1 MKFGILKYKYPP
13 GYTFFG
19 TYRRALRIVNDSIE
33 TMLESVSNFG
43 ETYTVYS
50 GWSKR
55 MILTQDPEFI
65 DYVLKKNH
73 RNYYKSDMVSKKLGQ
88 FIGNGLLTSNGPY
101 WLRQRRLIQPGF
113 HLHKIQGLYA
123 IMKKTIDES
132 LGKFPTGDQVEILP
146 IANRLAFNIVI
157 NTLFDIQLPV
167 TAMNELSRFISETQE
182 FVIRD
187 IRQPH
192 KSWWYRLSG
201 EVNKNKK
208 KAERAREI
216 LREIIRQRQRG
227 YKKFNDLLDMLL
239 DARYEDTGEPMNEEQ
254 ILDEILILIIAG
266 HETTANALTWT
277 LYLLAGH
284 PDEMEKVRQS
294 TKDLGIMECVGN
306 ERLTA
311 VINESMRL
319 YPPAWVS
326 DRVALEDD
334 AFNGYSYPKG
344 TILVLFYY
352 GLHRSERHWDEASSF
367 KPDRFTRQEG
377 AKEKT
382 KAYYPFGGGPR
393 LCIGNNFAMAEMAIC
408 LQDFIHRFDIGL
420 SKVQPRMRPL
430 VTLRPERVVLSI
442 NRRA

>member
-1 MKFGILKYKYPP
+1 LKYKYPP
-13 GYTFFG
+13 GYSFIG
-19 TYRRALRIVNDSIE
+19 TYRRALRLVNDSIVS
-33 TMLESVSNFG
+33 MMESISNFG
-43 ETYTVYS
+43 DTYTVYS
-50 GWSKR
+50 GLTKR
-55 MILTQDPEFI
+55 MILTQDPDFI

-73 RNYYKSDMVSKKLGQ
+73 KNYYKSDMVSKKLGQ

-113 HLHKIQGLYA
+113 HINKIQGLYD

-132 LGKFPTGDQVEILP
+132 LAKFPTGEQIDILP
-146 IANRLAFNIVI
+146 IINRQAFNVVI
-157 NTLFDIQLPV
+157 NTLFDIRLPV
-167 TAMNELSRFISETQE
+167 NAMNELSRFISETQE

-187 IRQPH
+187 INRPH

-208 KAERAREI
+208 KARRARQI
-216 LREIIRQRQRG
+216 LREIITGRQESG
-227 YKKFNDLLDMLL
+227 KKFNDLLDMLL
-239 DARYEDTGEPMNEEQ
+239 EARYEDTGEPMSQEQ

-284 PDEMEKVRQS
+284 PDEMGKLRQS
-294 TKDLGIMECVGN
+294 TRDLGIMECVGN
-306 ERLTA
+306 KCLEA
-311 VINESMRL
+311 VIHESMRL
-319 YPPAWVS
+319 YPPAWIT

-344 TILVLFYY
+344 TILALFYF
-352 GLHRSERHWDEASSF
+352 GLHRSERHWEDASSF
-367 KPDRFTRQEG
+367 RPDRFMGQNG
-377 AKEKT
+377 AKEK
-382 KAYYPFGGGPR
+382 ARVYYPFGGGPR

-408 LQDFIHRFDIGL
+408 LQEFIHRFDIGI
-420 SKVQPRMRPL
+420 SEIQPRMRPL
-430 VTLRPERVVLSI
+430 VTLRPENVMLSI

>member
-1 MKFGILKYKYPP
+1 
-13 GYTFFG
+13 
-19 TYRRALRIVNDSIE
+19 
-33 TMLESVSNFG
+33 
-43 ETYTVYS
+43 
-50 GWSKR
+50 

-73 RNYYKSDMVSKKLGQ
+73 KNYYKSDMVSKKLGQ

-113 HLHKIQGLYA
+113 HLHTIQGLYD
-123 IMKKTIDES
+123 IMKKTIEES
-132 LGKFPTGDQVEILP
+132 LAKFPTGDQVDILP
-146 IANRLAFNIVI
+146 IINRQAFNVVI
-157 NTLFDIQLPV
+157 NTLFDIQLPLR
-167 TAMNELSRFISETQE
+167 AMDELSRFISETQE

-187 IRQPH
+187 INQPH

-216 LREIIRQRQRG
+216 LREIIRERQESG
-227 YKKFNDLLDMLL
+227 KKFNDLLDMLL
-239 DARYEDTGEPMNEEQ
+239 DARYEDTGEPMNREQ

-277 LYLLAGH
+277 LYLLASH
-284 PDEMEKVRQS
+284 PGELERLRKS
-294 TKDLGIMECVGN
+294 TQNLGIMECVAN
-306 ERLTA
+306 ERLSA

-344 TILVLFYY
+344 TILILFYY
-352 GLHRSERHWDEASSF
+352 GLHRNERYWEDASSF
-367 KPDRFTRQEG
+367 KPDRFMRHEG
-377 AKEKT
+377 VNEKAKV
-382 KAYYPFGGGPR
+382 YYPFGGGPR

-408 LQDFIHRFDIGL
+408 LREFIHRFEIAVTE
-420 SKVQPRMRPL
+420 VQPRMRSL
-430 VTLRPERVVLSI
+430 VTLRPEGVVLHIS
-442 NRRA
+442 RRS